1 MGTKRGSNNP
11 ILSEGGWL
19 YIPRSNKYTKT
30 FGKNKIVIRNKVD
43 HKSGY
48 NRHWLV
54 YVNDETFRGKPLCA
68 FCRIKSAKLF
78 IEAVG
83 YRDEKLCHKNLQ
95 EEIDAYQEFDAESM
109 RRCVTKYF
117 ARKLPEEKYP
127 KTDLDWEMLDEAITI
142 KALIAKAADEVGG
155 ANNPIKKMAAV
166 MAIKPAIE
174 QLQQDNRERWK
185 EKYGYESTE
194 D

>member
-1 MGTKRGSNNP
+1 MGTKRGSNIP
-11 ILSEGGWL
+11 IKSEDGWL
-19 YIPRSNKYTKT
+19 YVPRSNKYIKVCGHNT
-30 FGKNKIVIRNKVD
+30 IVIRNEVD
-43 HKSGY
+43 HTSGF
-48 NRHWLV
+48 NRHWIV
-54 YVNDETFRGKPLCA
+54 YVNDETFKRKPLCA

-83 YRDEKLCHKNLQ
+83 YRNERLSRKSLE

-127 KTDLDWEMLDEAITI
+127 KTDLEWEMLDEAITI
-142 KALIAKAADEVGG
+142 KALIVKASEEVGG

-166 MAIKPAIE
+166 MAIQPTIKQI
-174 QLQQDNRERWK
+174 QQDNREKWK